1 MRKEKKEL
9 KFLLESFKKKKK
21 KKTVLQFFDYFNTR
35 PSFSNSQIVT
45 PTTNNPTL
53 GLGKRRRIQ
62 CLRSCSR
69 IHARERRRRGDKEK
83 KKEDCVTRVARGIEN
98 GRKLVDASQNKGK
111 PPNETEIRISKRGI
125 ASCIQASC
133 VEAFD
138 VALTRK
144 YLGRGNDVRGLPGPV
159 ISTPRRKRILFQLEN
174 RFSPVEIKRG
184 KRKREAR
191 RLCRSRHFR
200 GWWQSELAREF

>member
-1 MRKEKKEL
+1 M
-9 KFLLESFKKKKK
+9 
-21 KKTVLQFFDYFNTR
+21 
-35 PSFSNSQIVT
+35 
-45 PTTNNPTL
+45 
-53 GLGKRRRIQ
+53 
-62 CLRSCSR
+62 
-69 IHARERRRRGDKEK
+69 
-83 KKEDCVTRVARGIEN
+83 ARGIEN

-184 KRKREAR
+184 KRKGEAKPPFSLLVTR
-191 RLCRSRHFR
+191 
-200 GWWQSELAREF
+200 WAREFLIDLCFFFTWRKATRMALVIMLQISWIRF

>member
-1 MRKEKKEL
+1 MMQ
-9 KFLLESFKKKKK
+9 KK
-21 KKTVLQFFDYFNTR
+21 KKTRNRNSFLNNLLRYLKSYKFWLFSTR
-35 PSFSNSQIVT
+35 PSFLNSQIMT
-45 PTTNNPTL
+45 PTNNPTL
-53 GLGKRRRIQ
+53 GLGNVAEYNVFV
-62 CLRSCSR
+62 LLVLVST
-69 IHARERRRRGDKEK
+69 RERRRRRRDKGK

-98 GRKLVDASQNKGK
+98 GRKLADASQNKGK

-138 VALTRK
+138 VVALTRK

-174 RFSPVEIKRG
+174 RFSPLEIKRERRNG
-184 KRKREAR
+184 EAKPPFS
-191 RLCRSRHFR
+191 LPR
-200 GWWQSELAREF
+200 GWARDKVS